1 MSRKVTLANYQ
12 GFAGRTMAS
21 LGYLAVDGA
30 HMALGF
36 TTEVGELDEAMQKN
50 DLINAREE
58 HGDTLWY
65 LANTCTLYGLSFET
79 TIYTARNEK
88 MIGTFKLHNLVDLFK
103 RELAYK
109 KEMNLISLQ
118 TELVLLAQ
126 LLMGVEEYFGFTLE
140 DSVQRNIDKL
150 FVRFPDK
157 FSEESALDRNLD
169 AEYKTLEGNGVR

>member
-1 MSRKVTLANYQ
+1 MNKKVTIANYQ
-12 GFAGRTMAS
+12 EFAGRTMAS

-65 LANTCTLYGLSFET
+65 FANTCTLYGLSFEK
-79 TIYTARNEK
+79 TIQTARDEK
-88 MIGTFKLHNLVDLFK
+88 VLGEFKLHNLVDLFK

-126 LLMGVEEYFGFTLE
+126 SLMGVEEYFGFSLE
-140 DSVQRNIDKL
+140 DSLQRNIDKL

-157 FSEESALDRNLD
+157 FNETNALERNLD
-169 AEYKTLEGNGVR
+169 VEYKVLKGDA